1 MSPVGVL
8 TVPIRQLPSRTGCLS
23 LLIIDAIV
31 AGPISLSIVSI
42 FSEGYSRAKLFI
54 DIISVDRVNFSKMPM
69 HAHSEIV

>member
-31 AGPISLSIVSI
+31 AGPISLSIVPI